1 MKCGSPPTPSYIIGK
16 FIYNT
21 ARALV
26 RAGEEKNMRSGDAL
40 SHSAARHQSII
51 YTTSR
56 KSVICIERVESVCEK
71 GKNKNDAE
79 EGKCSF
85 YYQSSAEAPKGKLL
99 PFGGERTV
107 GNRQQ
112 KGVCTNMDL
121 NMQNPWKYWETMIL
135 ICESCGRWVRK
146 LPNSL
151 HMPYRIN
158 SKVSLCELCA
168 VLIGFFAFS
177 EIYNVKLF
185 ANLALAIL

>member
-1 MKCGSPPTPSYIIGK
+1 M
-16 FIYNT
+16 
-21 ARALV
+21 
-26 RAGEEKNMRSGDAL
+26 L
-40 SHSAARHQSII
+40 SRTAARHQSII

-71 GKNKNDAE
+71 GKNKNDDE

-112 KGVCTNMDL
+112 KGVCTYMDL
-121 NMQNPWKYWETMIL
+121 KMQIL
-135 ICESCGRWVRK
+135 ENIGRRWFSYESCGRWVRK

-151 HMPYRIN
+151 RTYAM
-158 SKVSLCELCA
+158 E
-168 VLIGFFAFS
+168 
-177 EIYNVKLF
+177 
-185 ANLALAIL
+185 